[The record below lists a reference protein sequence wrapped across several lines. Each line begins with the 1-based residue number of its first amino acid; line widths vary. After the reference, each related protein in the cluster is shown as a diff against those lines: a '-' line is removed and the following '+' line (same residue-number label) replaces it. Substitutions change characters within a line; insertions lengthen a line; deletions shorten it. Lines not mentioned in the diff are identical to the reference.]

1 MQTLTF
7 CSFKGGTGKTTL
19 SLNVGCNLAQEKKK
33 RVLLVDLDPQANLT
47 VGLGV
52 QICEKHS
59 LNEIFRDSNEIKN
72 AIHKTKINHLDII
85 PSSVLI
91 EDFRGFNRDVS
102 LTINHLYLSLQTIQ
116 CSYDICILDTPPSL
130 GILTREAFLASQYL
144 IICLTPE
151 PFSILGLQ
159 KIKEFYSTIDN
170 DLKVLGIVFSFWDE
184 RNSTNSTYLNI
195 VESMYPG
202 KILSSKIRKDIT
214 LSRSLL
220 KETSVTNAYPN
231 SRASQD
237 ILKLTEE
244 IEDKLLLNE
253 KLFRTPCE

>member
-1 MQTLTF
+1 MTF

-19 SLNVGCNLAQEKKK
+19 SLNIGCNLAQEKKK

-52 QICEKHS
+52 QICEEHS
-59 LNEIFRDSNEIKN
+59 LNGILRDANDIKN
-72 AIHKTKINHLDII
+72 AIHKTKIDRLDII

-91 EDFRGFNRDVS
+91 EDFRGFNKDVS
-102 LTINHLYLSLQTIQ
+102 LAINHLHLSLQTVQ
-116 CSYDICILDTPPSL
+116 NSYDICILDTPPSL
-130 GILTREAFLASQYL
+130 GILTREAFLASQHL

-159 KIKEFYSTIDN
+159 KIKEFCSSIDS
-170 DLKVLGIVFSFWDE
+170 DLEVLGIVFSFWDE
-184 RNSTNSTYLNI
+184 RNSTNATYLNI

-202 KILSSKIRKDIT
+202 KILSSKIRRDIT

-220 KETSVTNAYPN
+220 KENSVTNAYPN
-231 SRASQD
+231 SRAAQD

-244 IEDKLLLNE
+244 IEDKLLLNK
-253 KLFRTPCE
+253 KLFRTLCE

>member
-1 MQTLTF
+1 MKTLTF

-33 RVLLVDLDPQANLT
+33 RILLVDLDPQANLT
-47 VGLGV
+47 IGLGI
-52 QICEKHS
+52 QTCEKYS
-59 LNEIFRDSNEIKN
+59 LNEFLRNTNEIKN
-72 AIHKTKINHLDII
+72 SIHKTKINNLDII

-91 EDFRGFNRDVS
+91 EEFRGFNKVTN
-102 LTINHLYLSLQTIQ
+102 LAINHLYLSLQSIQ
-116 CSYDICILDTPPSL
+116 DYYDICILDTPPSL

-159 KIKEFYSTIDN
+159 KIKEFCSTIEN
-170 DLKVLGIVFSFWDE
+170 DLEVLGIVFSFWDE
-184 RNSTNSTYLNI
+184 RNSTNSMYTDI
-195 VESMYPG
+195 IESIYPN
-202 KILSSKIRKDIT
+202 KILESKIRRDIT

-220 KETSVTNAYPN
+220 KETPVINAYPN

-237 ILKLTEE
+237 ILKLTQE
-244 IEDKLLLNE
+244 IENKLSLHQKTIQESL
-253 KLFRTPCE
+253 